1 MANQKYYVAMKCD
14 RAHRMSKEIDG
25 IGYFFHHTNSEIKS
39 HSFTKSELAEI
50 MNGALY
56 KVKQKPRNITI
67 DQLISDGWDR
77 LIGNTWEWIN
87 PLIELIPVEEET

>member
-1 MANQKYYVAMKCD
+1 MTNQKYYVAMKCD
-14 RAHRMSKEIDG
+14 RSHRMSREVDG
-25 IGYFFHHTNSEIKS
+25 IGYFFHPTNSEMKS
-39 HSFTKSELAEI
+39 HSFTKSELAKI
-50 MNGALY
+50 LNGALY

-87 PLIELIPVEEET
+87 PLIELVPVEEVV

>member
-14 RAHRMSKEIDG
+14 RSNRMSREIDC
-25 IGYFFHHTNSEIKS
+25 IGYFFHPT
-39 HSFTKSELAEI
+39 FTKSELAEI

-87 PLIELIPVEEET
+87 PLIELIPVEEDV

>member
-1 MANQKYYVAMKCD
+1 MTNQKYYVAMKCD
-14 RAHRMSKEIDG
+14 RSHRMSREVDG
-25 IGYFFHHTNSEIKS
+25 IGYFFHPTNSKMKS
-39 HSFTKSELAEI
+39 HSFTKSELAKI
-50 MNGALY
+50 LNGALY

-87 PLIELIPVEEET
+87 PLIELVPVEEK